1 MHWCHFRG
9 FTVNFFSLQL
19 SYISPFNVSSNDPD
33 SQAMIHG
40 LIGTPATRRS
50 IAPIVFQLGPTHLIA
65 EPLSSVH
72 IQQMY
77 ALGPNYVGSFQAISL
92 NEVSNI

>member
-1 MHWCHFRG
+1 MPS
-9 FTVNFFSLQL
+9 T
-19 SYISPFNVSSNDPD
+19 DPD
-33 SQAMIHG
+33 HQTMIHA

-50 IAPIVFQLGPTHLIA
+50 IAPVVFQLGPTHLIA
-65 EPLSSVH
+65 DPLSSVH

-92 NEVSNI
+92 NEVSN